1 MMNLNEVSKQ
11 LENMGYETKV
21 ASIIKNGIEMPCIS
35 VKQTD
40 NVSVCLYEKNIKG
53 KTLDEIIEMC
63 KRNLTFNPTEIT
75 PEFVLNN
82 VMIGVQANG
91 TENLI
96 KRKTNFDGIEK
107 YLYVNVTDE
116 LSFKL
121 KENDFKELDRNDLWK
136 KAEDNTYNSAMIMT
150 IEDFM
155 DGNKGELIS
164 NAVSANPYFTV
175 VKNETCFRG
184 AGIITIKRVV
194 DKLKS
199 LMNAKEM
206 FVIPSSIHECIVM
219 RKEDG
224 MDINDIKEMV
234 LSVNANE
241 VSDEDKLIDNAY
253 II

>member
-11 LENMGYETKV
+11 LKEMGYKTKV
-21 ASIIKNGIEMPCIS
+21 SSVIKNGIEMPCIS

-63 KRNLTFNPTEIT
+63 NQSLSFNPNEIT

-107 YLYVNVTDE
+107 YLYVNITDE

-136 KAEDNTYNSAMIMT
+136 KAEDNTYNSAIIMT

-155 DGNKGELIS
+155 NGNKGEPIS
-164 NAVSANPYFTV
+164 NVVSVDPYFTV
-175 VKNETCFRG
+175 VKNENCFRG

-206 FVIPSSIHECIVM
+206 FVIPSSIHEVIVM
-219 RKEDG
+219 RKEDE
-224 MDINDIKEMV
+224 MDINDIREMV
-234 LSVNANE
+234 LSVNASE